1 MHRLQLQMRADDA
14 LPVHENSPRRTCPE
28 GNCEPDTPGLE
39 HFLGAGRLWKLPES
53 AILLQPTRA
62 LGPTLTSPG
71 QTDAPKRANR
81 QAGAPAWGLGLL
93 TGASAVTWR
102 GGGHVEEV
110 IDQPLP
116 PAGQGVEG
124 GVCVEGAEERRRCHM
139 SEGRDGQTQAKVK
152 PGSLGL

>member
-1 MHRLQLQMRADDA
+1 MGTW
-14 LPVHENSPRRTCPE
+14 SP
-28 GNCEPDTPGLE
+28 
-39 HFLGAGRLWKLPES
+39 
-53 AILLQPTRA
+53 
-62 LGPTLTSPG
+62 
-71 QTDAPKRANR
+71 NR
-81 QAGAPAWGLGLL
+81 GLGCHVA
-93 TGASAVTWR
+93 GV
-102 GGGHVEEV
+102 GHVEEV